1 MNRSTY
7 KYVKEQNKYSSIYRN
22 DFRNDMFYNFYYKK
36 RLNNKYAY
44 MFNNVMQ
51 QYIYLMNNLSF
62 HHSSILM
69 GFRELEREMNEDD
82 YWLDWLDNFEVV
94 MDELTDRNLLTL
106 E

>member
-1 MNRSTY
+1 
-7 KYVKEQNKYSSIYRN
+7 
-22 DFRNDMFYNFYYKK
+22 
-36 RLNNKYAY
+36 
-44 MFNNVMQ
+44 
-51 QYIYLMNNLSF
+51 
-62 HHSSILM
+62 M